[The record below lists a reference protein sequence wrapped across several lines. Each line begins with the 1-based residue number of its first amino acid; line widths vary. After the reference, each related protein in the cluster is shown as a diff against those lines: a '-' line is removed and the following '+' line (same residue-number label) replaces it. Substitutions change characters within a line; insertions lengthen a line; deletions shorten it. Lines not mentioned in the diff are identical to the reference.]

1 MEEIRLNVRA
11 LAANM
16 KISIEALA
24 DLCGIER
31 SHLKQVS
38 AGNVEMTAMD
48 LKKLAKVTKVPAE
61 NIYVKGFD
69 D

>member
-1 MEEIRLNVRA
+1 MKNITLNIRA
-11 LAANM
+11 LAGNM
-16 KISIEALA
+16 KVSIEELA

-31 SHLKQVS
+31 AHLKQVS
-38 AGNVEMTAMD
+38 AGNVTMTAYD
-48 LKKLAKVTKVPAE
+48 LKALSRVTKVPAD

>member
-48 LKKLAKVTKVPAE
+48 LKKLAKVTRVPAE